1 MTLKRFLR
9 RSVFEPICRTLF
21 CRGTSLDSVPIVC
34 LQMPKMQ
41 VLQMWV
47 TLLATTSLEWIA
59 LGIWRGNFW
68 KSTSGPTYI
77 GLPSLSG
84 RRKNSKKKK
93 NFCLSFYLTKSCTS
107 SANFLIFPSSE
118 ISIHCLQKTWR
129 SFKEEQTFCRL
140 KLSNCFHLVCGW
152 MVSHAT
158 GTAHIPWMFWLW
170 ISLACKA
177 QKRIFAY
184 PSLVWSSISW
194 WNTVL
199 WMRCWKFFAG
209 LWNAFFLGIMPSQ
222 RHDGLPWGTDDPPQ
236 RKKWSGKPLQL
247 QAMLTQFRG
256 ACFVLKFFFQFS
268 GACLLVPK
276 PFCRRLEDAQGRFS
290 FASAQWTGWLLL
302 ALPSYSQHH
311 EGL

>member
-209 LWNAFFLGIMPSQ
+209 LWNAFFWVSCHPSGMMAFLGVQMTHP
-222 RHDGLPWGTDDPPQ
+222 R
-236 RKKWSGKPLQL
+236 GKNGVESLCSCKQCWPNSEEL
-247 QAMLTQFRG
+247 
-256 ACFVLKFFFQFS
+256 VLF
-268 GACLLVPK
+268 
-276 PFCRRLEDAQGRFS
+276 
-290 FASAQWTGWLLL
+290 
-302 ALPSYSQHH
+302 
-311 EGL
+311 